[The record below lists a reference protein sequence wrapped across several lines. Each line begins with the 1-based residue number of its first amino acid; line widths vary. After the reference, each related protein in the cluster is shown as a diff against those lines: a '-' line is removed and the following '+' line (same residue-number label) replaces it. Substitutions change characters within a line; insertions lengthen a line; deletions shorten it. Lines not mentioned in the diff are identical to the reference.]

1 MPPGLRTPEQVGT
14 MVPSGFTRTAQ
25 PRKGTWL
32 LKEPV
37 RQSVTQR
44 SPALSKR
51 EPMAY
56 S

>member
-1 MPPGLRTPEQVGT
+1 MPEQVGT
-14 MVPSGFTRTAQ
+14 MLPSGLMRSAQ
-25 PRKGTWL
+25 PRKRTSL

-37 RQSVTQR
+37 RQSVTHR
-44 SPALSKR
+44 SPALSKF